1 MSTSQSW
8 ELARLRRESA
18 KFRLENAQLSAEL
31 LTVRESTVPQV
42 DQVDSPDIMVAYCGL
57 CSEPLDELEDAR
69 FMNFCPYCGAHL
81 EWGDADA

>member
-8 ELARLRRESA
+8 ELARLRREST
-18 KFRLENAQLSAEL
+18 KYRLQAMQYRAEL

-42 DQVDSPDIMVAYCGL
+42 DQGDSPDIMVAYCGL
-57 CSEPLDELEDAR
+57 CSEPLDELDDAR